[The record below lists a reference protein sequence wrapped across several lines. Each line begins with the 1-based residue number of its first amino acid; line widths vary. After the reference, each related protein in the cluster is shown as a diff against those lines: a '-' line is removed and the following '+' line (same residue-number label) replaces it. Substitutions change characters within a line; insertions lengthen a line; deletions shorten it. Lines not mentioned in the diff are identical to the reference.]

1 MCKTRHI
8 QRTISKQKVSE
19 YVNSVFL
26 RGGTNGLKQF
36 REQILRLNERGGLV
50 LVTSIDKDLAITAYA
65 LDSYRR

>member
-8 QRTISKQKVSE
+8 QRTISKQRVSE

-26 RGGTNGLKQF
+26 REGANGLKQF

-50 LVTSIDKDLAITAYA
+50 LVTSIDKDLVITAYA

>member
-8 QRTISKQKVSE
+8 QRTVSKQKVSE